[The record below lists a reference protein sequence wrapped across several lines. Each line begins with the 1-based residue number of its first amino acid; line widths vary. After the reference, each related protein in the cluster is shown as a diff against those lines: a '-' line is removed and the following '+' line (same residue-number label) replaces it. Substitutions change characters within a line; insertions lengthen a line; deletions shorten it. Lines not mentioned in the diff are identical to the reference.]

1 MKKRKDIL
9 HSDSRGVIPTAK
21 GYRLLDA
28 GFFYQMNIVENT
40 NRTAEQEAEAS
51 WELEDRIFRPLTS
64 EAVTRQLRE
73 MQARWYNRRDREFDL
88 EDEYEE
94 WMMAALIAAIE
105 EGSLTLNSGDS
116 KPTMLQIPSD
126 MAKRLEKLTHEDE
139 TLETMCLGVL
149 QGFIESQ
156 D

>member
-9 HSDSRGVIPTAK
+9 RSDSRGVITTAK
-21 GYRLLDA
+21 GYCLLDA

-73 MQARWYNRRDREFDL
+73 MQARWYNRRDRDFDL

-94 WMMAALIAAIE
+94 WLMAVLIAAIE
-105 EGSLTLNSGDS
+105 EGGL
-116 KPTMLQIPSD
+116 
-126 MAKRLEKLTHEDE
+126 KLK
-139 TLETMCLGVL
+139 
-149 QGFIESQ
+149 
-156 D
+156 

>member
-1 MKKRKDIL
+1 M
-9 HSDSRGVIPTAK
+9 VK
-21 GYRLLDA
+21 GLRLLNA

-73 MQARWYNRRDREFDL
+73 MQARWYNRRDRDFDL

-94 WMMAALIAAIE
+94 WMMAVLIAAIE
-105 EGSLTLNSGDS
+105 EGGL
-116 KPTMLQIPSD
+116 
-126 MAKRLEKLTHEDE
+126 KLK
-139 TLETMCLGVL
+139 
-149 QGFIESQ
+149 
-156 D
+156 